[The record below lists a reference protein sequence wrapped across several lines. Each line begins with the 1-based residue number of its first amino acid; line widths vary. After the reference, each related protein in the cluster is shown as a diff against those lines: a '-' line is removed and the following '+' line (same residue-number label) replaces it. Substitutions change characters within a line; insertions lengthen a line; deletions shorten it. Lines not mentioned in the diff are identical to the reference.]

1 MSFQPHQIY
10 IDSICKIHLYDTK
23 KDLIYKYNNVESTVI
38 ADIEDFMEHHKDKP
52 NFYTE
57 DTTYTIQIY
66 YPEMQFVPEKVPLHH
81 ALFNHIQKL
90 LEHAGC
96 QCNCK
101 KYTEKHNPQLKYMK
115 SLFQLR
121 SRLNALHYMENSNP
135 FKTVNLGAK
144 KAAQKQVSNSTENRV
159 TIDYRREFVTFKA
172 QGTGRKLLRMQMGW
186 DVSRVVRAKPRE
198 CVIVGKGCF
207 PRGEQIYFSI
217 VFEVPYVKVY
227 QIPSSSNYTTHLD
240 VLCQDKDPKNVLEEL
255 DAMFDKARLCY
266 VLQDDDDAPPNRS
279 NWKLD
284 DLISI
289 IDYTVRQ
296 CRKRSIKTA
305 AYGWSLEAA
314 EECGEYVGK
323 GTYSSGETIPLV
335 IQLHF
340 PEIMVFQKKP
350 GSIPPE
356 PDVLIASAMYAEE
369 LISSLDKHFMQ
380 KSPTF
385 TSSHRAVAQYR

>member
-1 MSFQPHQIY
+1 MSFQPHEIF
-10 IDSICKIHLYDTK
+10 INSLSKIHLSDTK
-23 KDLIYKYNNVESTVI
+23 HDLIYIYKNVDSTI
-38 ADIEDFMEHHKDKP
+38 LTDIEDFMEHYKNKP

-57 DTTYTIQIY
+57 NKTYTIQIY
-66 YPEMQFVPEKVPLHH
+66 YPDIQFIPEETSLNHV
-81 ALFNHIQKL
+81 LFDHIRKI
-90 LEHAGC
+90 LERAGC
-96 QCNCK
+96 KCECK
-101 KYTEKHNPQLKYMK
+101 NYTQNRINRSKYMQ
-115 SLFQLR
+115 SITNLR
-121 SRLNALHYMENSNP
+121 CRLNALHYDENQAPSNIA
-135 FKTVNLGAK
+135 KLGAK
-144 KAAQKQVSNSTENRV
+144 KAAQRQVTKSAENRV

-207 PRGEQIYFSI
+207 PRGEQLYFSI

-227 QIPSSSNYTTHLD
+227 QIPSSSDYTTHLD
-240 VLCQDKDPKNVLEEL
+240 VLCQDKDPKVVLEEL
-255 DAMFDKARLCY
+255 DAMFDRARLCY
-266 VLQDDDDAPPNRS
+266 VQQDDDEALPNRS
-279 NWKLD
+279 NWNLD

-289 IDYTVRQ
+289 IDYTVRH

-356 PDVLIASAMYAEE
+356 PDLLIASAMYAEE
-369 LISSLDKHFMQ
+369 LISSLDRHFMQ
-380 KSPTF
+380 KCPTF